1 MFAQTSSKVLR
12 SISQIAQTMVM
23 ALTVFQ
29 YLEADGSPL
38 MMVLMVVLFPIY
50 TSNLNMVTNANL
62 SKQNL
67 NVSKEFISQMDE
79 NRETDGT
86 QRISQ
91 ISSIRFDIDTL
102 QIKEKV
108 LARDIQGSFQY
119 GDVVWVKGESGK
131 GKSTLVKMLLKFR
144 ECDGIFVNDIS
155 LKDVTNASLRSRMNY
170 LSQNVPIVKGT
181 LRENLFFNIKWDK
194 EREEKLKHEP
204 ILQSILAN
212 KNMDSLID
220 ENGTNLSGGE
230 KQRIALAR
238 ALYDDVDVIILDEVT
253 SNIDKESAEVIL
265 KRIMSGNEQKIIF
278 IISHDSMPES
288 YANKILQL

>member
-1 MFAQTSSKVLR
+1 
-12 SISQIAQTMVM
+12 
-23 ALTVFQ
+23 
-29 YLEADGSPL
+29 
-38 MMVLMVVLFPIY
+38 
-50 TSNLNMVTNANL
+50 
-62 SKQNL
+62 
-67 NVSKEFISQMDE
+67 
-79 NRETDGT
+79 
-86 QRISQ
+86 
-91 ISSIRFDIDTL
+91 
-102 QIKEKV
+102 
-108 LARDIQGSFQY
+108 
-119 GDVVWVKGESGK
+119 
-131 GKSTLVKMLLKFR
+131 
-144 ECDGIFVNDIS
+144 
-155 LKDVTNASLRSRMNY
+155 MNY

>member
-1 MFAQTSSKVLR
+1 
-12 SISQIAQTMVM
+12 
-23 ALTVFQ
+23 
-29 YLEADGSPL
+29 
-38 MMVLMVVLFPIY
+38 MVVLFPIY

-144 ECDGIFVNDIS
+144 ECDGIFINDIS